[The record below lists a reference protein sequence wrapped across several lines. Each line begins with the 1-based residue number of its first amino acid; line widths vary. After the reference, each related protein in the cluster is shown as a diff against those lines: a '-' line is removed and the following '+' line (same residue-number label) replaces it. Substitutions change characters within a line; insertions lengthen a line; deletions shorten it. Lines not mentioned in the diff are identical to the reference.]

1 MLRNPRLLRGRR
13 ERPHRRRAAK
23 QIDIGDLHD
32 RIGKAGPTFRSSPG
46 AHDRSRP
53 GGDGQLAP
61 SDRSRGTCRAE
72 AGRCTGRAAIGEH
85 KAAGKAQV
93 RPYSF
98 SPHNTWQV
106 WYGPR
111 FVFWVGLLCVPFAWL
126 VWYFAPSLR

>member
-61 SDRSRGTCRAE
+61 SDRSRGTVERKLGDVPDALRSGSIKRLGKRRCVPILFRLTTP
-72 AGRCTGRAAIGEH
+72 GRYGTGRDL
-85 KAAGKAQV
+85 
-93 RPYSF
+93 
-98 SPHNTWQV
+98 
-106 WYGPR
+106 
-111 FVFWVGLLCVPFAWL
+111 FWVGLLCVPFAWL

>member
-46 AHDRSRP
+46 ADDRSRP
-53 GGDGQLAP
+53 GGDGAGASLFFFASQHLA
-61 SDRSRGTCRAE
+61 GMVRAE
-72 AGRCTGRAAIGEH
+72 IC
-85 KAAGKAQV
+85 
-93 RPYSF
+93 F
-98 SPHNTWQV
+98 L
-106 WYGPR
+106 
-111 FVFWVGLLCVPFAWL
+111 VGLLCVPFAWL